1 MTRRPMVVSGG
12 EGLGVPA
19 SPSGSRP
26 SDRAADGVSP
36 VPASIPN
43 AAWRVEDRSAN
54 MFNIVEGKDY
64 FDKTIIAFTAN
75 GVGMEYANL
84 IAAAPELL
92 ERLEDFCA
100 IVKDDELLAMDPD
113 LADAV
118 ASANAVIAKARG
130 ESQ

>member
-1 MTRRPMVVSGG
+1 MTLRPMVVSGPRG
-12 EGLGVPA
+12 VGVPA
-19 SPSGSRP
+19 SPSGHSPKGGAAKASPAKP
-26 SDRAADGVSP
+26 SV
-36 VPASIPN
+36 PN
-43 AAWRVEDRSAN
+43 AVWRVEDRSAN